1 MKNRITVLIVVAIIL
16 LSAGCNGG
24 RSEYIRLVELEQVLE
39 QNPDSVRS
47 VLYAMPT
54 PNKERSKALYTVL
67 KTQADYKCY
76 EPLESDSLMLEATAY
91 YGTGKKD
98 YYAALAYYTLGC
110 VYDEKGNDIVALE
123 AYLKAKDLFP
133 DTLIRYYVLNL
144 QNIGTIYLNTIVL
157 DEADSYLNRA
167 FKIAQQM
174 DDKVLLDNI
183 YYNLGK
189 LELYKGDYQLSDSLF
204 SKLLDSEVYA
214 ADAYFQRSKI
224 SYYYKED
231 YLNAMGL
238 IERHL
243 EIDTTSYGLLTKA
256 NIYMCK
262 QQYDSA
268 HYFYNLAIAMGGLN
282 LAAYCDLYNQLS
294 IIEKYLGNID
304 SHYNYRDMYL
314 ELKDSLYEN
323 REDKR
328 IMNLTNNY
336 KLTVV
341 QINAKNRAIVAN
353 IVIALLIV
361 GSVSVLLITW
371 LILNRRNKIILLN
384 HKREINSIVADIKR
398 QQLIQNET
406 GVTVDRD
413 VVVQRYNE
421 LLLKCID
428 EFKRMSIYNE
438 LINSS
443 NSINASLVSGIYD
456 TVFKTFSPVIIYLHE
471 EYPCLTENETLT
483 CILSALNISVKQIA
497 DIQGRSQ
504 DAVYKQKYRLKEK
517 LPLDVYELFFP
528 KGNL

>member
-1 MKNRITVLIVVAIIL
+1 MR
-16 LSAGCNGG
+16 
-24 RSEYIRLVELEQVLE
+24 
-39 QNPDSVRS
+39 
-47 VLYAMPT
+47 
-54 PNKERSKALYTVL
+54 
-67 KTQADYKCY
+67 
-76 EPLESDSLMLEATAY
+76 
-91 YGTGKKD
+91 
-98 YYAALAYYTLGC
+98 
-110 VYDEKGNDIVALE
+110 
-123 AYLKAKDLFP
+123 
-133 DTLIRYYVLNL
+133 
-144 QNIGTIYLNTIVL
+144 
-157 DEADSYLNRA
+157 
-167 FKIAQQM
+167 
-174 DDKVLLDNI
+174 
-183 YYNLGK
+183 
-189 LELYKGDYQLSDSLF
+189 
-204 SKLLDSEVYA
+204 
-214 ADAYFQRSKI
+214 
-224 SYYYKED
+224 
-231 YLNAMGL
+231 
-238 IERHL
+238 
-243 EIDTTSYGLLTKA
+243 
-256 NIYMCK
+256 K

-268 HYFYNLAIAMGGLN
+268 HYFYNLAIAMGDLN

-336 KLTVV
+336 KLTVE
-341 QINAKNRAIVAN
+341 QINAINRVIVAN

-361 GSVSVLLITW
+361 GSVSIFLITW

-456 TVFKTFSPVIIYLHE
+456 TVFNHP
-471 EYPCLTENETLT
+471 
-483 CILSALNISVKQIA
+483 
-497 DIQGRSQ
+497 
-504 DAVYKQKYRLKEK
+504 
-517 LPLDVYELFFP
+517 
-528 KGNL
+528 